1 MDEQKELQTN
11 STPSQIPPSKPI
23 PSGIPEDA
31 LGGLGLNPVHTVE
44 EKPLEVTPDIDIPTL
59 RTYKSDVNQ
68 TVNRDKISTAKIL
81 IAEQNRQ
88 RATQQ
93 KVSDASIKRPTNILV
108 LFLSILLI
116 VGALGGIG
124 YFGYTKVVVKTF
136 DAPSLPSSFLFVFD
150 EQKFVDSSKE
160 KNEIYQDVQSH
171 IDSLVQSKNNTY
183 TDIVFYKTDLET
195 KEKNRIIASEFFKLY
210 DISLPTNI
218 ARSIGKDLVYGM
230 YKTEDNVE
238 PFVVVSVLDYESAYS
253 SMFQW
258 ETTLALDMQALFP
271 VLKDLFDLTKNKTQ
285 SKEQVLAT
293 TTATSTLN
301 STSTQTS
308 KTQATNSSSTVEQI
322 VPPEQDTQQDTI
334 NRTIRFVDTIF
345 ANKDA
350 RAVRDP
356 KGTPF
361 FYYAFIDKTKILF
374 AQDPA
379 LLGEISRKIKEKS
392 LVR

>member
-11 STPSQIPPSKPI
+11 STPSQVPPSKPI

-88 RATQQ
+88 RVTQE
-93 KVSDASIKRPTNILV
+93 KISDTSIKRPTNILV
-108 LFLSILLI
+108 LLLSILLI
-116 VGALGGIG
+116 VVALGGIG
-124 YFGYTKVVVKTF
+124 YFGYTKVIVKTF
-136 DAPSLPSSFLFVFD
+136 DAPSLPPSFLFVFD

-160 KNEIYQDVQSH
+160 KNEIYQDVQGH
-171 IDSLVQSKNNTY
+171 ISSLAQSKDNTY
-183 TDIVFYKTDLET
+183 TDIVFYKTDSET
-195 KEKNRIIASEFFKLY
+195 KEKNRITASEFFKLY

-218 ARSIGKDLVYGM
+218 ARSISKDFVYGM
-230 YKTEDNVE
+230 YKTQDKVE
-238 PFVVVSVLDYESAYS
+238 PFLVVSVLDYDVVYS

-285 SKEQVLAT
+285 SEVQVLAT
-293 TTATSTLN
+293 TTATSTIN

-308 KTQATNSSSTVEQI
+308 KTQATTSSSTVAQT
-322 VPPEQDTQQDTI
+322 VTQEQDTQQDTI

-345 ANKDA
+345 SNKDA